1 MAARKLV
8 ADLAS
13 LRSLVGSE
21 LGTSDWV
28 EISQE
33 RIDAFADC
41 TEDHQFI
48 HVDQEKAAQTPFG
61 GTIAHGFLT
70 LSLLSKMI
78 ESNGIYPENLV
89 MGINYGFDKIRFLT
103 PVRAGKRVRAHV
115 TITDVDRKDD
125 NRFLVKQSV
134 SVEIEGEENPALVA
148 DWLSMVIAG

>member
-1 MAARKLV
+1 MAVKIVPKDEMVNA
-8 ADLAS
+8 A
-13 LRSLVGSE
+13 
-21 LGTSDWV
+21 GTRFEPGEWV
-28 EISQE
+28 EISQD

-70 LSLLSKMI
+70 LSLLSKMV

-125 NRFLVKQSV
+125 NRFLVKQSL
-134 SVEIEGEENPALVA
+134 SVEIEGEESPALVA